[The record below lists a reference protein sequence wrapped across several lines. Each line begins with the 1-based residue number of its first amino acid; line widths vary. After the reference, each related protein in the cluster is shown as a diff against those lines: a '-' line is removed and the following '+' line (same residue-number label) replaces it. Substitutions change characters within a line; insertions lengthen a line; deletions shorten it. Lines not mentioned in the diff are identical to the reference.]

1 MKLYLSSYK
10 IGDKKEELRN
20 WVKEHDNK
28 IALIANSRDMFPDGE
43 RKTNGIQSDVAD
55 LASLG
60 FEVYLLDLRN
70 YFGKQEELAKV
81 FERIHSFY
89 VIGGNTFVLRKAM
102 MLSGFDELLK
112 QYANDDNYLYSGYS
126 AGICLL
132 SKDMHAVAIMDEPD
146 VNPYDDNLPPIY
158 EGIGFIN
165 EAIIPHFE
173 SDHKETESASL
184 AVDYCQN
191 NKLPYITLHDGDV
204 IVKDLL
210 VKEYSKSG
218 IK

>member
-43 RKTNGIQSDVAD
+43 RKTKGIQSDVVD

-60 FEVYLLDLRN
+60 FEVELLDLRN
-70 YFGKQEELAKV
+70 YFGKPEELAKV

-173 SDHKETESASL
+173 SDHKETEAASL

-210 VKEYSKSG
+210 IKEYSKSG